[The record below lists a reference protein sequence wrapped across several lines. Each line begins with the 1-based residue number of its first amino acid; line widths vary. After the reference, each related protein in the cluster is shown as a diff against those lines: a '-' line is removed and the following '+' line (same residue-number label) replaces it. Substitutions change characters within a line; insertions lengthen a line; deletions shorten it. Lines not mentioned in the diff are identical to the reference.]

1 MKIKPITSDAEH
13 EEALAEIDRLMDRNP
28 AAGTTA
34 GDRLGILATL
44 VEAYEE
50 TRWPIDPPDP
60 VEAIK
65 FAMEQR
71 GYTRKDLESALGSR
85 QRVSEILNRRRRLS
99 IKMVW
104 NLHKKLGIPADSLIK
119 PYELAK

>member
-1 MKIKPITSDAEH
+1 MKIKPITTDAEH

-28 AAGTTA
+28 AASTA
-34 GDRLGILATL
+34 AADRLGVLATL
-44 VEAYEE
+44 VEVYED
-50 TRWPIDPPDP
+50 TRWPIDAPDP

-65 FAMEQR
+65 FAMDQR
-71 GYTRKDLESALGSR
+71 GYSRKDLESALGSR
-85 QRVSEILNRRRRLS
+85 QRVSEILNRRRRLT

-104 NLHKKLGIPADSLIK
+104 NLHDKLDIPAASLVK

>member
-1 MKIKPITSDAEH
+1 MKIKPITTDAEH

-28 AAGTTA
+28 AASTA
-34 GDRLGILATL
+34 AADRLGVLATL
-44 VEAYEE
+44 VEVYED
-50 TRWPIDPPDP
+50 TRWPIDAPDP

-71 GYTRKDLESALGSR
+71 GYSRKDLESALGSR
-85 QRVSEILNRRRRLS
+85 QRVSEILNRRRRLT
-99 IKMVW
+99 IEMVW
-104 NLHKKLGIPADSLIK
+104 NLHDKLDIPAASLVK

>member
-1 MKIKPITSDAEH
+1 MKIKPITTDAEH

-28 AAGTTA
+28 AVGTTA
-34 GDRLGILATL
+34 GDWLGVLAIL

-50 TRWPIDPPDP
+50 TRWPMDSPDP

>member
-1 MKIKPITSDAEH
+1 MKIKPITTDAEH

-28 AAGTTA
+28 AASTA
-34 GDRLGILATL
+34 AADRLGVLATL
-44 VEAYEE
+44 VEVYED

-65 FAMEQR
+65 FAMDQC

-85 QRVSEILNRRRRLS
+85 QRVSEILNRRRRLT
-99 IKMVW
+99 IEMVW
-104 NLHKKLGIPADSLIK
+104 NLHDKLGIPAGSLIK

>member
-1 MKIKPITSDAEH
+1 MKIKPITTDAEH

-28 AAGTTA
+28 AASTA
-34 GDRLGILATL
+34 AADRLGVLATL
-44 VEAYEE
+44 VEVYED

-65 FAMEQR
+65 FAMDQR

-85 QRVSEILNRRRRLS
+85 QRVSEILNRRRRLT
-99 IKMVW
+99 IEMIW
-104 NLHKKLGIPADSLIK
+104 NLHDKLGIPAGSLIK
-119 PYELAK
+119 PYELAN